1 MSKKRSAKD
10 VELFKRNKRYNT
22 SRTLETNKMWSQTI
36 GHDPHANI
44 VHDLD
49 ISVQALHGGGES
61 EEFKNLSRLVAK
73 SRADAAGSSA
83 YRSEGRVWRG
93 KKPLKGTFSVP
104 AGYNNFDAPSVKQ
117 VSDNIVIGEAGAE
130 EDFSDDLHSES
141 ASSSSSSSDS
151 EDEETK
157 MKKRL
162 KKERK
167 KMKKKLKKE
176 KKKEKKKRRKEKKRM
191 RKEMKKKKK
200 LESENVLASQGDA

>member
-1 MSKKRSAKD
+1 MCCSNDACVFPSSFFVELASGRIFRTPRLLQSKLRPNTLVPSYLVLPTMSKKRSAKD

-117 VSDNIVIGEAGAE
+117 VSDNIVIGETGAD
-130 EDFSDDLHSES
+130 EDFSDDHTRNLLPLPLLLPIQR
-141 ASSSSSSSDS
+141 
-151 EDEETK
+151 
-157 MKKRL
+157 MKRPK
-162 KKERK
+162 
-167 KMKKKLKKE
+167 
-176 KKKEKKKRRKEKKRM
+176 
-191 RKEMKKKKK
+191 
-200 LESENVLASQGDA
+200 

>member
-93 KKPLKGTFSVP
+93 KNL
-104 AGYNNFDAPSVKQ
+104 
-117 VSDNIVIGEAGAE
+117 
-130 EDFSDDLHSES
+130 
-141 ASSSSSSSDS
+141 
-151 EDEETK
+151 
-157 MKKRL
+157 
-162 KKERK
+162 
-167 KMKKKLKKE
+167 
-176 KKKEKKKRRKEKKRM
+176 
-191 RKEMKKKKK
+191 
-200 LESENVLASQGDA
+200 